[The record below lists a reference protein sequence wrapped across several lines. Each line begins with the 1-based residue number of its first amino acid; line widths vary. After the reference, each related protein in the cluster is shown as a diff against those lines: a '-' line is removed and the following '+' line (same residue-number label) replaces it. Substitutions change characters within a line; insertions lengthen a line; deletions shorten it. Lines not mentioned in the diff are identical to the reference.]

1 MRKLS
6 KLQRITLKAINDLC
20 ETDSEHFFNA
30 YQIVR
35 EVHSMN
41 DCLLYHVSDI
51 QKAIDW
57 LAKNKI
63 LNHVIDFPYVR
74 YRINTQMSS
83 INE

>member
-30 YQIVR
+30 YQIVS
-35 EVHSMN
+35 EVHNMN
-41 DCLLYHVSDI
+41 DCWLYHAADI
-51 QKAIDW
+51 QKAIDQ
-57 LAKNKI
+57 LAKKNM
-63 LNHVIDFPYVR
+63 LNNVIDFPYVR

>member
-30 YQIVR
+30 YQIVSD
-35 EVHSMN
+35 VHSMN
-41 DCLLYHVSDI
+41 DCWLYHAADI
-51 QKAIDW
+51 QKAIDQ
-57 LAKNKI
+57 LANNNM
-63 LNHVIDFPYVR
+63 LNHVIDFHYVR